1 MSVEEFNVK
10 KESRKQYLKYFSG
23 WFIVIAILLVVS
35 GVILAGKLLKKDSDR
50 TNDAAPEERVF
61 DEAEVLSDK
70 EEEKLR
76 KLIAKA
82 EEKIHA
88 DIVIVTI
95 DQSVEGK
102 MAKEYY
108 GYRFEDKA
116 SNMQDIADDFYDD
129 NKFGYDDDEY
139 SGALLLSNWYL
150 SGTKDSQR
158 YVHLSTTG
166 AVMDKFSNRM
176 INQVIDKFA
185 EVILA
190 GGSPYRAYKS
200 YVDNMVTLMGGGL
213 PSYVMLIFALAAV
226 IVPIIVASIF
236 IAVKSISKEGKVTTN
251 VNTYVSQNTGNRTM
265 RDDFIRKNV
274 TSRRIP
280 KSTSSGGGVRS
291 SGGGGGHIS
300 SSGRSH
306 GGGGRSF

>member
-10 KESRKQYLKYFSG
+10 AEARKQYLKYFRG
-23 WFIVIAILLVVS
+23 WFVVLAILLVVS

-50 TNDAAPEERVF
+50 TNDEAPEERVF
-61 DEAEVLSDK
+61 DEADVLSDQ

-88 DIVIVTI
+88 DIVLLTI
-95 DQSVEGK
+95 DQTVEGK
-102 MAKEYY
+102 LAKEHY
-108 GYRFEDKA
+108 GYRFEDWE
-116 SNMQDIADDFYDD
+116 SNMHDIAENFYFD
-129 NKFGYDDDEY
+129 NLFGYDEEY
-139 SGALLLSNWYL
+139 SGGILVMNWFGA
-150 SGTKDSQR
+150 GTSSSQR
-158 YVHLSTTG
+158 GVHLALDG
-166 AVMDKFSNRM
+166 E
-176 INQVIDKFA
+176 A
-185 EVILA
+185 EAKISSREMAQITKKVQDVILA
-190 GGSPYRAYKS
+190 GGSPYKAYKA
-200 YVDNMVTLMGGGL
+200 YVDKMVTLMGGGL
-213 PSYVMLIFALAAV
+213 PSYVMTIFALAAL

-265 RDDFIRKNV
+265 RDDFIRKSV

-291 SGGGGGHIS
+291 SGGGGFS
-300 SSGRSH
+300 
-306 GGGGRSF
+306 GGGRSMSGSSRRF

>member
-10 KESRKQYLKYFSG
+10 KESRKQYLKYFSV

-50 TNDAAPEERVF
+50 TNYEAPEERVF

-88 DIVIVTI
+88 DIVILTI

-102 MAKEYY
+102 LAKEHY
-108 GYRFEDKA
+108 GYRFEDWD
-116 SNMQDIADDFYDD
+116 SNMIDIAENYYID
-129 NKFGYDDDEY
+129 NLFGYDDEY
-139 SGALLLSNWYL
+139 SGGILVMNWFGA
-150 SGTKDSQR
+150 GTSSSQR
-158 YVHLSTTG
+158 GVCLSVDG
-166 AVMDKFSNRM
+166 AAEEKISSRERE
-176 INQVIDKFA
+176 QVTKKVED
-185 EVILA
+185 VILA
-190 GGSPYRAYKS
+190 GGSPYKAYKA
-200 YVDNMVTLMGGGL
+200 YVDKMVTLMGGGL
-213 PSYVMLIFALAAV
+213 PSYVMAIFALAAL

-236 IAVKSISKEGKVTTN
+236 IAAKSISKEGKVTTN

-291 SGGGGGHIS
+291 SGGGGFS
-300 SSGRSH
+300 
-306 GGGGRSF
+306 GGGRSMSSSTRRF